1 MFSTQP
7 SSSPPRR
14 LARSDIRKALIRPT
28 GRIGADQHGALTIS
42 LAIVLAAVIY
52 AGRDAF
58 PNPNEGLTHL
68 YSLPIAIVAVRFG
81 AVGGVIAAVA
91 SLALFAVWD
100 ISDADVHVGP
110 AGYLSRGSAFL
121 LLGLIV
127 GRFSSERRLLVARL
141 DKLATGDPLTGLA
154 NRAKL
159 ELELT
164 AQLRTARRQDRPG
177 MILLADLDGFKAIND
192 THGHSAGDK
201 VLRAV
206 ADTLR
211 AEVRADDVVARIGGD
226 EFVVVLPDTPPEVGE
241 AVARAMS
248 EAIGRRVR
256 EVDGSPV
263 AVGVSIGCV
272 AFGRKAQDGPDELL
286 NAADEAMYR
295 VKRARR
301 DRRRRAGK
309 VAGASGGA
317 EARRLRPVG
326 GRSR

>member
-1 MFSTQP
+1 MFSTQL

-14 LARSDIRKALIRPT
+14 LARSDMRAALNRPT
-28 GRIGADQHGALTIS
+28 GRIGADQHGALTVS

-52 AGRDAF
+52 AGREAF
-58 PNPNEGLTHL
+58 ANPHEGLTHL
-68 YSLPIAIVAVRFG
+68 YSLPIAILAVRFG
-81 AVGGVIAAVA
+81 AVAGVIAALA
-91 SLALFAVWD
+91 SLALFAVWE
-100 ISDADVHVGP
+100 SSHTDVQFGP
-110 AGYLSRGSAFL
+110 AGYLSLGSAFL

-164 AQLRTARRQDRPG
+164 AHVRTARRLDRPG
-177 MILLADLDGFKAIND
+177 VILLADLDGFKAIND
-192 THGHSAGDK
+192 THGHSTGDK

-206 ADTLR
+206 AETLR
-211 AEVRADDVVARIGGD
+211 AQVRADDVVARIGGD
-226 EFVVVLPDTPPEVGE
+226 EFVVVLPDTAPEAGE

-248 EAIGRRVR
+248 EAIGRSVR
-256 EVDGSPV
+256 DVDGTPV
-263 AVGVSIGCV
+263 AVGVSVGCV
-272 AFGRKAQDGPDELL
+272 AFGRTAHERPDALL
-286 NAADEAMYR
+286 DAADEAMYR